1 MLIKSALFFFVVFF
15 FFFLKPSQIVTDF
28 FFFFFFLRLVL
39 SCCACAYR
47 APSSSSSLL
56 GTTQQQTRQLN
67 STLIYDRRLPLH
79 VIPPYRP
86 RPQRASLLSLTIWI
100 SKEILEGELIS
111 INQSTVPRVRISSF
125 FFFKSPLSCVAIDTR
140 EEERKNVKLCEA
152 FFIFLVFPRFK
163 FRSSSSGVGT
173 DAHTRHLIQRTRQRH
188 RH

>member
-1 MLIKSALFFFVVFF
+1 MEQQQQQQQKSDFLLPSFLRQQVWLEHISRRGLDELLWKDPHHHSLPLYFRSIPIGMLIKSALFFFVVFF

-86 RPQRASLLSLTIWI
+86 RTQRASLLSLTI
-100 SKEILEGELIS
+100 
-111 INQSTVPRVRISSF
+111 
-125 FFFKSPLSCVAIDTR
+125 
-140 EEERKNVKLCEA
+140 
-152 FFIFLVFPRFK
+152 
-163 FRSSSSGVGT
+163 
-173 DAHTRHLIQRTRQRH
+173 
-188 RH
+188 